1 MCLCS
6 TVRQLAKDYDETK
19 AEGIAS
25 ELNHHLS
32 AIRSIL
38 SKSKSL
44 SRATHYH
51 ITPTNQRT
59 AKILSVQSFNSD
71 RVNDVYE
78 RFRFDLEGFWTPSDA
93 LAHVELH
100 RRLACIVIFL
110 RSELNASVLVP
121 PRIARYF
128 EGQKDSELR
137 HAGRKYIKMARR
149 LGSIG
154 SVLWLPLDVPCSTYE
169 RYVNIN
175 DEEIFSHL
183 KTICSGAPNRDEFVR
198 NLILGQLKD
207 PSLPL
212 SYHNI
217 FVNYADLLLDA
228 DILLL
233 LLEALGGQNIPDT
246 LLRSVNLPQR
256 RWGANGEIQTT
267 DATQFGLPV
276 ELVNFLSDN
285 NRLSKSLTSVYIK
298 KHTLDD
304 GTVTWTID
312 PVSNPQPFSNLLPEV
327 AEALRSVALRL
338 VCFACPPC
346 YEGNTAWSPQTKSL
360 VWDLM
365 HKLTQENNKIAIS
378 LKDQLVDALLYFSE
392 RDSFSIRCQATQQ
405 ARAFL
410 RPSMPYYL
418 HASVTLFQSILY
430 RLDGDFIESDAHIR
444 YFLCQPRRPTTRRDH
459 ALKGRLHVVLIE
471 NKIQRHDTDTA
482 LRIYEWKTEHPPSN
496 LELEVTR
503 RLQGVAASFFQSMGD
518 FDNARESLEQYLHL
532 GTVQPMRTTTRRLIV
547 ARLADI
553 YCEIGW
559 YDKANEILEPEL
571 GNIREP
577 DKKSRPC
584 RRLLLASVEANIG
597 QGRTDIVESTIQDLA
612 AIEPTDTE
620 DMTDQLLR
628 MRRLMATSRVA
639 HQKGHFQDALHLW
652 RSTLQEMEQ
661 FTAFHAKYSF
671 IAVVIHLS
679 IAHAQIELG
688 DVEGGK
694 TSWDTAADM
703 LRSQRCEYGIPIVAT
718 SWLRHV
724 AGAIH
729 QLQGWPLRIMVPGK
743 KPDLT
748 WV

>member
-1 MCLCS
+1 MCLCN
-6 TVRQLAKDYDETK
+6 TVRQLAKEYDETK
-19 AEGIAS
+19 ADSIAA

-32 AIRSIL
+32 AVRSIL
-38 SKSKSL
+38 SKSKL
-44 SRATHYH
+44 LARTTQYH
-51 ITPTNQRT
+51 IIPTNQRT
-59 AKILSVQSFNSD
+59 AKILSIQSCNSD

-78 RFRFDLEGFWTPSDA
+78 RFRFDLEGFWTPSDT

-128 EGQKDSELR
+128 EVQKDSELR

-154 SVLWLPLDVPCSTYE
+154 SVLWLPLDIPFSTYE

-183 KTICSGAPNRDEFVR
+183 KSICSGAPSRDEFVR

-212 SYHNI
+212 SYHNL
-217 FVNYADLLLDA
+217 FVNYADVLADT

-233 LLEALGGQNIPDT
+233 LLEALGGHNIPDT
-246 LLRSVNLPQR
+246 LLRSVSSPQR
-256 RWGANGEIQTT
+256 RWNADGEIQTT
-267 DATQFGLPV
+267 DATQYGLPV
-276 ELVNFLSDN
+276 ELVDVLSDN
-285 NRLSKSLTSVYIK
+285 TRLAQSLTSVYIK

-304 GTVTWTID
+304 GTVTWSLD
-312 PVSNPQPFSNLLPEV
+312 PVSNPQLFSNLLPDV
-327 AEALRSVALRL
+327 AEFLRSVALKL
-338 VCFACPPC
+338 LCFACPPC
-346 YEGNTAWSPQTKSL
+346 YEGNTTWSPQTKSL

-365 HKLTQENNKIAIS
+365 HKLIQENNKITIS
-378 LKDQLVDALLYFSE
+378 LKDQFVDALLYFSE
-392 RDSFSIRCQATQQ
+392 RDSFSIRCLATHI
-405 ARAFL
+405 AGAFL

-418 HASVTLFQSILY
+418 HASVTLFQSLVY
-430 RLDGDFIESDAHIR
+430 RLEGDFIESDAHIR
-444 YFLCQPRRPTTRRDH
+444 HFLCQTRRPITRRDH
-459 ALKGRLHVVLIE
+459 ALKGRLHLVVIE
-471 NKIQRHDTDTA
+471 NKIQRHDSDTA
-482 LRIYEWKTEHPPSN
+482 LRIYEWKAEHPPSN

-518 FDNARESLEQYLHL
+518 FDNARESLEQYLNL
-532 GTVQPMRTTTRRLIV
+532 GAVQPIRTTTRRLIV

-559 YDKANEILEPEL
+559 YDKANELLGAELE
-571 GNIREP
+571 NMREP
-577 DKKSRPC
+577 DKRSRPC
-584 RRLLLASVEANIG
+584 RRLMLASVEANIG
-597 QGRTDIVESTIQDLA
+597 QGRTDIADSTIQDLA
-612 AIEPTDTE
+612 MIEPAGLE
-620 DMTDQLLR
+620 EMNDQLLR
-628 MRRLMATSRVA
+628 MRRLMATARVA

-652 RSTLQEMEQ
+652 KSTLQEMKQ
-661 FTAFHAKYSF
+661 FTAFHAKYGF

-679 IAHAQIELG
+679 IAHTQIELG
-688 DVEGGK
+688 DVEDGK
-694 TSWDTAADM
+694 RSWDTAADM

-718 SWLRHV
+718 SWLKTV

-729 QLQGWPLRIMVPGK
+729 QLKGWPLRIMVPGK

>member
-1 MCLCS
+1 MCLCN
-6 TVRQLAKDYDETK
+6 TVRQLAKEYDETK
-19 AEGIAS
+19 AESIAS

-38 SKSKSL
+38 SKSKL
-44 SRATHYH
+44 LARTTHYH
-51 ITPTNQRT
+51 VTPTNQRT
-59 AKILSVQSFNSD
+59 AKILSIQSFNSD
-71 RVNDVYE
+71 RVNDVYK
-78 RFRFDLEGFWTPSDA
+78 RFRFDLEGFWTPSDT

-110 RSELNASVLVP
+110 RSELNAPVLVP
-121 PRIARYF
+121 PRIARFF

-149 LGSIG
+149 LGNIG
-154 SVLWLPLDVPCSTYE
+154 SVLWLPLDVPFSTYE

-175 DEEIFSHL
+175 DEDIFSHL
-183 KTICSGAPNRDEFVR
+183 KSICSGAPNRDEFVR

-212 SYHNI
+212 SYHNL
-217 FVNYADLLLDA
+217 FVNYADFLADT

-233 LLEALGGQNIPDT
+233 LLEALGGHNIPDT
-246 LLRSVNLPQR
+246 LLRSVSSPQR
-256 RWGANGEIQTT
+256 RWNAAGEIQTT
-267 DATQFGLPV
+267 DAIQFGLPS
-276 ELVNFLSDN
+276 ELVDVLSDN
-285 NRLSKSLTSVYIK
+285 ARLAQSLTSVYIK

-304 GTVTWTID
+304 GTVTWSID
-312 PVSNPQPFSNLLPEV
+312 PVSNPQLFSTLLPEV
-327 AEALRSVALRL
+327 AEALRSVALKL
-338 VCFACPPC
+338 LCFACPPC

-365 HKLTQENNKIAIS
+365 HKLIQENNKIAIS
-378 LKDQLVDALLYFSE
+378 LKDQFVDALLYFSE
-392 RDSFSIRCQATQQ
+392 RDSFSIRCLATHV
-405 ARAFL
+405 AKAFL

-430 RLDGDFIESDAHIR
+430 RLEGDFIESDAHIR
-444 YFLCQPRRPTTRRDH
+444 HFLCQTRRPTTRRDH
-459 ALKGRLHVVLIE
+459 ALKGRLHLVVIE
-471 NKIQRHDTDTA
+471 NKIQRHDSDTA
-482 LRIYEWKTEHPPSN
+482 LRIYEWKAEHPPSN

-518 FDNARESLEQYLHL
+518 FDNARESLEQYLNL
-532 GTVQPMRTTTRRLIV
+532 GTVQPIRTTTRRLIV

-559 YDKANEILEPEL
+559 YDKANELLGAKLE
-571 GNIREP
+571 NMRES

-597 QGRTDIVESTIQDLA
+597 QGRTDIAESIIQDLA
-612 AIEPTDTE
+612 AIEPAGLE
-620 DMTDQLLR
+620 EMNDQLLR

-639 HQKGHFQDALHLW
+639 HQKGHFQDAFHLW
-652 RSTLQEMEQ
+652 KSTLQEMEQ
-661 FTAFHAKYSF
+661 FTAFYAKYGF

-688 DVEGGK
+688 EVQDGK
-694 TSWDTAADM
+694 RSWDIAADM
-703 LRSQRCEYGIPIVAT
+703 LKSQRCEYGIPIVAT
-718 SWLRHV
+718 SWLKNV

-729 QLQGWPLRIMVPGK
+729 QLKGWPLRVMLPGN